1 MVTREPCRDLCTR
14 ICAHFYVRLIKRHT
28 DCECSLILTWVLWHV
43 FDLQEGQK
51 ELREMTAA
59 SLDKLLE
66 GHGTLQL
73 QQGALKEGQQQ
84 LDASISENLQRLAQE
99 KALISTGQQLVAQL
113 IQGITQ
119 RMGQSHKN
127 AFNSRLTCEFSL
139 HQWCEYL
146 HGNPVNVICCS

>member
-1 MVTREPCRDLCTR
+1 MIIVFRFNISTHDHSYDEIGD
-14 ICAHFYVRLIKRHT
+14 ICAHFYVRLIKRPI
-28 DCECSLILTWVLWHV
+28 DCECRFTLTWLFDGLFV
-43 FDLQEGQK
+43 DLQEGQT

-66 GHGTLQL
+66 GHSALQL
-73 QQGALKEGQQQ
+73 QQGALKEGQEQ

-119 RMGQSHKN
+119 RMGQSQIN
-127 AFNSRLTCEFSL
+127 AFASRLTCEFSL
-139 HQWCEYL
+139 YQYL
-146 HGNPVNVICCS
+146 KYK

>member
-1 MVTREPCRDLCTR
+1 MQFHVDLT
-14 ICAHFYVRLIKRHT
+14 
-28 DCECSLILTWVLWHV
+28 VLWFV
-43 FDLQEGQK
+43 FDLQEGQN

-66 GHGTLQL
+66 GHGALQL
-73 QQGALKEGQQQ
+73 QQGALKEGQEQ

-127 AFNSRLTCEFSL
+127 AFASRCNTC
-139 HQWCEYL
+139 
-146 HGNPVNVICCS
+146 